1 MINEKYCQETCNNWY
16 GKLEKKHHDSNEYEI
31 NYLYDQ
37 NYRTQFYEE
46 HESMYVVY
54 FDFLCIITVIITV
67 MFVMI
72 LILFIT

>member
-16 GKLEKKHHDSNEYEI
+16 DKLEKKHHDSNQYEI

-46 HESMYVVY
+46 HESML
-54 FDFLCIITVIITV
+54 FDFLCIIIVIIMV
-67 MFVMI
+67 MFVVI